1 MLLHP
6 FFDRVGV
13 AGAFAEVRGRP
24 GRRFDDV
31 GVLTATTVALA
42 LGISSMEGAKH
53 LVRAEAGAVVG
64 LPAIPEL
71 RTLRERL
78 AAIAEASD
86 PLDLHR
92 TLAAG
97 MLAADGALEQVYF
110 VDDHFVPYAGAR
122 PLAKGYDT
130 KRGKALRG
138 RADTYVVD
146 LAGRAVAFTSGE
158 PRGLSASLPGAL
170 AALQAVLA
178 AAAPGDRGP
187 GRLLLGFDRGGAFP
201 VTFAHCRD
209 AGVDWVSYRRGPLV
223 GPAAAPRRS
232 WVSRGGRRITLTL
245 ADETVTLPGYG
256 PARQLTV
263 YEGGAPALQ
272 ILTSDLAAP
281 GAKLAGW
288 LRDRWRIENALK
300 YLSEHSGV
308 DWLTDYAMALAAD
321 TAPVDN
327 PARTH
332 ARTAVRTAET
342 ALAAAERALAQTLT
356 DPATTPRTKNA
367 VLPGLHRD
375 VERARAALQ
384 TARDELAPIPAKL
397 PANVVDPTARRATP
411 RLAHRALQM
420 ACRLLAYNAE
430 HWLANRL
437 NAYLGDPDEYRAIT
451 RHLLHAGGVA
461 HYRRDGILVELDT
474 PDSPR
479 TARALGL
486 LLDELNATPA
496 HIPGD
501 HRPLTYAIRDS
512 RH

>member
-1 MLLHP
+1 
-6 FFDRVGV
+6 
-13 AGAFAEVRGRP
+13 
-24 GRRFDDV
+24 
-31 GVLTATTVALA
+31 
-42 LGISSMEGAKH
+42 
-53 LVRAEAGAVVG
+53 
-64 LPAIPEL
+64 
-71 RTLRERL
+71 
-78 AAIAEASD
+78 
-86 PLDLHR
+86 
-92 TLAAG
+92 
-97 MLAADGALEQVYF
+97 
-110 VDDHFVPYAGAR
+110 
-122 PLAKGYDT
+122 
-130 KRGKALRG
+130 
-138 RADTYVVD
+138 
-146 LAGRAVAFTSGE
+146 
-158 PRGLSASLPGAL
+158 
-170 AALQAVLA
+170 
-178 AAAPGDRGP
+178 
-187 GRLLLGFDRGGAFP
+187 
-201 VTFAHCRD
+201 
-209 AGVDWVSYRRGPLV
+209 
-223 GPAAAPRRS
+223 
-232 WVSRGGRRITLTL
+232 
-245 ADETVTLPGYG
+245 
-256 PARQLTV
+256 
-263 YEGGAPALQ
+263 
-272 ILTSDLAAP
+272 
-281 GAKLAGW
+281 
-288 LRDRWRIENALK
+288 
-300 YLSEHSGV
+300 
-308 DWLTDYAMALAAD
+308 MALAAD